1 MVSWFL
7 TEVTHFGSFSS
18 AVVEGQRQRR
28 FQFLELCFKMESR
41 PATLWFKV
49 VKVRNE
55 FGSSQNCC

>member
-28 FQFLELCFKMESR
+28 FQFLELCFKMESNS
-41 PATLWFKV
+41 LVQSCEGK
-49 VKVRNE
+49 K
-55 FGSSQNCC
+55 